1 MIRTFVVVAIACLA
15 LIGVSPPALA
25 RCDLPGNASSIY
37 GYLAPTGQR
46 CTTLEEAEALMRA
59 GMPLAEQA
67 FVMLRPFDVTTPQP
81 VVLDYRTYGALSTAA
96 GILRGGPATSVSTW
110 RAYVKNWPPA
120 SPMGGCTF
128 SGCDASGCAT
138 PELERQRL
146 QCQLDATWNF
156 DPRYCWTRTAP
167 LSVSGSVTRF
177 SSVSGGGNVSGS
189 LLFAPQSSTANDSGA
204 QIAATLQSCAGTS
217 QEGGDKAAT
226 ATQTVT
232 WGLARQD
239 AITCD
244 SGSTV
249 NAGATGA
256 DNACLAGFDKQIIES
271 PQLTQT
277 PNQCTEGNPCTPGNG
292 NKSAD
297 VALFDYGRIHLNL
310 HYASLRQLRNYAYI
324 DTNWSHSFAKR
335 VLTEWSHPGH
345 LGTNPEANPIDAVTV
360 MYVQDERP
368 SLEVYRRDGS
378 LPAGV
383 FRATSNVGRIL
394 RYVDNGVAQPYYEL
408 TDLDGRKET
417 YDRAG
422 RLVAVRHPD
431 DPAKDLTLSYRG
443 QPITGGPYG
452 TQSYLEEAF
461 WRIDRVTDASGRYVS
476 FSYVDPRLQ
485 KLERITADDGT
496 ELARLAYDGDG
507 RLASVARFGKSQAFL
522 YNEPAYLGVT
532 ATVRGSWLTGIQD
545 EDLRRYATYT
555 YDDWG
560 RVTASWHGIDAG
572 RVDITYPLKP
582 DGKQDDSR
590 AIARTPSLRETTYT
604 FAANQPYRVPA
615 SISDQAGTVLFEYHP
630 VHHRLSARIDK
641 RGVRTEI
648 EYNADATHEIA
659 VTEAK
664 GRPEQRRIE
673 RDWDYAIGRVVAER
687 LYADPPGGPR
697 TLLRDRRLS
706 YAPGT
711 AQLIASELVDP
722 IDSRSRKTSYSYCS
736 TADVANPNTGCALVG
751 QLKRIDGPRTDVAD
765 LTDYV
770 YYTSDALSGCG
781 TPGGS
786 CRRKGDLRSIANALG
801 QVTEILAYD
810 RAGRPTRVRDAN
822 GAIVDYTYHAR
833 GWLLTRTSRAN
844 ADGTSSAADATTTLA
859 YDASGNVVQVNS
871 PDNAASLT
879 YSYDSAHRLI
889 GVADALGNQIAY
901 TLTSNGDSRFEQRMT
916 QRGVTTWQF
925 TREFDELNR
934 LVRELDGLGRPTQR
948 LELDDAAQGILNGY
962 DANGNPRRSIDGR
975 NVETE
980 RQYDGLNRLVKTL
993 QDVGGSDTAT
1003 ANVQTQFGYDALDRL
1018 TGVVDPDG
1026 IATDYVYDGLGD
1038 LRQEKSKD
1046 AGNRSF
1052 TYDLAGNRTGETDA
1066 RGKAITH
1073 VYDALNR
1080 RTDTFYPDLTRRIRR
1095 DYDLADSQ
1103 TGCAS
1108 SYPKGRLSRLVDVSG
1123 TTIYCYDRRGNVVR
1137 KRVLAPG
1144 QSSGGDVLDYSYD
1157 RADLLRSV
1165 TYPGGAVVTYLRD
1178 ASGRISGVQWQPSA
1192 GGAVTN
1198 LVSLASYYPFGP
1210 LNSMTFGNGRK
1221 LTKRYDKT
1229 YAIDQIEST
1238 LPGGL
1243 LLDFDN
1249 DVLGNVTQIATTLGG
1264 AAQRRYGYDA
1274 MNRLTQMRDAADLP
1288 LETFTYSP
1296 TGDRTSKRLGVQP
1309 PQPYSYV
1316 AGTHR
1321 LANSGNGARSY
1332 DGNGNTTGSPISSYP
1347 LVYDDTNRLAI
1358 VSLDGLGSRQDY
1370 GYSHNGLGQRTR
1382 KDLPGERIDT
1392 VYDESGLRLVDS
1404 AWLLDCGTSESLIG
1418 GGGGGGSG
1426 GPGTTGMGGSASAG
1440 SASNGG
1446 AAANGGSVT
1455 NSICTQTAKS
1465 RTEYIYLDGLP
1476 IAIARYAGASTTA
1489 QLSYIETD
1497 HLGTPRLA
1505 SDAATQVVQWR
1516 WDLLQ
1521 TSFGDHPATALVN
1534 GFELNLR
1541 YPGQYFDAETGS
1553 HYNYFRDYDPRTS
1566 QYIESD
1572 PIGLRGGVST
1582 YVYARSNPFVGSD
1595 FYGLQANGVG
1605 CLALGAAG
1613 AVVGAIVCS
1622 PTGPVAAG
1630 CAAGGGVLVG
1640 GLVGCGAG
1648 LLVPQPET
1656 PAFPTDYNSAPIREY
1671 ELDPLEKRAY
1681 SRYCIN
1687 TQDPCSA
1694 LKAALAAA
1702 ISNAS
1707 TKMNNMLADSGFMYE
1722 APGRPGWIT
1731 HGNDLSG
1738 RLASIA
1744 AMLSLARKL
1753 GCDVSQEARDAAL
1766 LYLPQVPLRHMQ

>member
-1 MIRTFVVVAIACLA
+1 MIRTFAVFAVACLA
-15 LIGVSPPALA
+15 LIGGSSPALA
-25 RCDLPGNASSIY
+25 RCDLNSNASSVY
-37 GYLAPTGQR
+37 GYVAHTGQR

-59 GMPLAEQA
+59 AMPLAEQA
-67 FVMLRPFDVTTPQP
+67 FVMPRPFDGATPQS
-81 VVLDYRTYGALSTAA
+81 VTLDYRPYGALGLSA
-96 GILRGGPATSVSTW
+96 GILQGPPATSVPTY
-110 RAYVKNWPPA
+110 RAYVKNWPPV
-120 SPMGGCTF
+120 SPLAACTI
-128 SGCDASGCAT
+128 SGCGAGGCAT

-146 QCQLDATWNF
+146 ECELDVTWNF

-167 LSVSGSVTRF
+167 LALTGSVTRF
-177 SSVSGGGNVSGS
+177 SSVSGSGNTSGS
-189 LLFAPQSSTANDSGA
+189 LLFAPQSSTANNSGA
-204 QIAATLQSCAGTS
+204 QLSATLQSCAGTS
-217 QEGGDKAAT
+217 EEGGEKAIA
-226 ATQTVT
+226 AQQTVI
-232 WGLARQD
+232 WGMARQD
-239 AITCD
+239 AITC
-244 SGSTV
+244 GTGNTV

-256 DNACLAGFDKQIIES
+256 GNACVAGFEKLAIDS
-271 PQLTQT
+271 PQPTQT

-297 VALFDYGRIHLNL
+297 LALFDYGRIHLNL
-310 HYASLRQLRNYAYI
+310 HYSSLRQLRNYAYT

-345 LGTNPEANPIDAVTV
+345 LGANPEVNPIAEVAVI
-360 MYVQDERP
+360 YVQDERP

-394 RYVDNGVAQPYYEL
+394 RYVDDGIAQPYYEL
-408 TDLDGRKET
+408 TDLDGRHEK

-422 RLVAVRHPD
+422 RLVAMSHPD
-431 DPAKDLTLSYRG
+431 DPSKDLSLTYRG

-452 TQSYLEEAF
+452 NQFYLEEAF
-461 WRIDRVTDASGRYVS
+461 WRIDRITDASGRYVS

-496 ELARLAYDGDG
+496 ELARLVYDGEG
-507 RLASVARFGKSQAFL
+507 RLTGVSRFGKSQTFL
-522 YNEPAYLGVT
+522 YNEPSYLGVT

-545 EDLRRYATYT
+545 EDLRRYATYA

-560 RVTASWHGIDAG
+560 RATASWHGIDAG

-582 DGKQDDSR
+582 DGNQDDSR
-590 AIARTPSLRETTYT
+590 AIVRTPSLRETTYT

-615 SISDQAGTVLFEYHP
+615 SISDQAGTVQFEYHP
-630 VHHRLSARIDK
+630 VHHRLSARVDK

-659 VTEAK
+659 ITEAK
-664 GRPEQRRIE
+664 GRPEQRRTE
-673 RDWDYAIGRVVAER
+673 RDWDYSIGRVVAER

-697 TLLRDRRLS
+697 TLLRDRRFS

-722 IDSRSRKTSYSYCS
+722 VDSRSRKTSYSYCS
-736 TADVANPNTGCALVG
+736 AADVANPNTGCALVG

-770 YYTSDALSGCG
+770 YYTADALSGCG

-786 CRRKGDLRSIANALG
+786 CRRKGDLRSITNALG
-801 QVTEILAYD
+801 QITEILAYD
-810 RAGRPTRVRDAN
+810 RAGHPTRVRDAN
-822 GAIVDYTYHAR
+822 GTLVDYTYHVR
-833 GWLLTRTSRAN
+833 GWLLTRTVRAN
-844 ADGTSSAADATTTLA
+844 ADGTSSAADATTTLT
-859 YDASGNVVQVNS
+859 YDASGNLVQVDS

-889 GVADALGNQIAY
+889 GVADALGNHIAY
-901 TLTSNGDSRFEQRMT
+901 TLTSNGDRRFEQRMT

-948 LELDDAAQGILNGY
+948 LELDDVGEGILNGY
-962 DANGNPRRSIDGR
+962 DADGNPRRSIDGR
-975 NVETE
+975 DVQTE
-980 RQYDGLNRLVKTL
+980 RRYDGLNRLVKNL
-993 QDVGGSDTAT
+993 QDFGGSDLST
-1003 ANVQTQFGYDALDRL
+1003 ANAQTQFAYDALDRL

-1026 IATDYVYDGLGD
+1026 IGTDYVYDGLGD

-1066 RGKAITH
+1066 RGKVITH

-1103 TGCAS
+1103 TGCTS
-1108 SYPKGRLSRLVDVSG
+1108 SYSKGKLSRLVDVSG
-1123 TTIYCYDRRGNVVR
+1123 TTIYCYDRRGNIVR

-1144 QSSGGDVLDYSYD
+1144 QSSGGDVLDYTYD
-1157 RADLLRSV
+1157 RADLLKSV
-1165 TYPGGAVVTYLRD
+1165 TYPGGAVVTYLRN
-1178 ASGRISGVQWQPSA
+1178 ASGRINGVQWQPNA
-1192 GGAVTN
+1192 GGTVTN
-1198 LVSLASYYPFGP
+1198 LVSQSTYYPFGP
-1210 LNSMTFGNGRK
+1210 LSSLTFGSGRQ
-1221 LTKRYDKT
+1221 LAKRYDKT

-1249 DVLGNVTQIATTLGG
+1249 DVLGNVTRIATALGG
-1264 AAQRRYGYDA
+1264 APQRRYGYDA
-1274 MNRLTQMRDAADLP
+1274 LNRLTQMRDAADAP

-1296 TGDRTSKRLGVQP
+1296 TGDRTSKRIGAQP
-1309 PQPYSYV
+1309 AQPYSYV
-1316 AGTHR
+1316 ADTHR
-1321 LANSGNGARSY
+1321 LANSGNGIRSY
-1332 DGNGNTTGSPISSYP
+1332 DANGNSTGLPISSYP

-1392 VYDESGLRLVDS
+1392 AYDESGLRLVDS

-1426 GPGTTGMGGSASAG
+1426 GPGTTGMGGSAGAG

-1446 AAANGGSVT
+1446 AAANSGSVT

-1497 HLGTPRLA
+1497 HLGTSRLA

-1521 TSFGDHPATALVN
+1521 TSFGDHPATALVS

-1541 YPGQYFDAETGS
+1541 YPGQYFDSETGL
-1553 HYNYFRDYDPRTS
+1553 HYNYFRDYEPRTGRYS
-1566 QYIESD
+1566 QVD
-1572 PIGLRGGVST
+1572 PIGVRSGLIRYD
-1582 YVYARSNPFVGSD
+1582 YVTQRPLNSIDIFGLNWCDVKVALEILNSAFPKQKKRRDFRFPTLKSYSFVQLNDESRKGDKPYVHANTNKVMNTTQLDIMYEGILDPDLARELLDTIIHEGMHIDEAWITKDNSPEYMKYHED
-1595 FYGLQANGVG
+1595 IATK
-1605 CLALGAAG
+1605 AG
-1613 AVVGAIVCS
+1613 YYTDLFDIQYQRERKKC
-1622 PTGPVAAG
+1622 G
-1630 CAAGGGVLVG
+1630 CA
-1640 GLVGCGAG
+1640 
-1648 LLVPQPET
+1648 Q
-1656 PAFPTDYNSAPIREY
+1656 
-1671 ELDPLEKRAY
+1671 
-1681 SRYCIN
+1681 
-1687 TQDPCSA
+1687 Q
-1694 LKAALAAA
+1694 
-1702 ISNAS
+1702 
-1707 TKMNNMLADSGFMYE
+1707 
-1722 APGRPGWIT
+1722 
-1731 HGNDLSG
+1731 
-1738 RLASIA
+1738 
-1744 AMLSLARKL
+1744 
-1753 GCDVSQEARDAAL
+1753 
-1766 LYLPQVPLRHMQ
+1766 

>member
-1 MIRTFVVVAIACLA
+1 MIRTYVVVAAAWLGLFGIA
-15 LIGVSPPALA
+15 SPALA
-25 RCDLPGNASSIY
+25 RCDLPAGASNIY
-37 GYLAPTGQR
+37 GYVTLSGQR
-46 CTTLEEAEALMRA
+46 CNTLEEAETLMRA

-67 FVMLRPFDVTTPQP
+67 FVMPQPFDLTTPQTAA
-81 VVLDYRTYGALSTAA
+81 LDYRPYGAIGLTA
-96 GILRGGPATSVSTW
+96 GVLKGPPATSVPTY

-120 SPMGGCTF
+120 SPLAVCTFAGCGAGGC
-128 SGCDASGCAT
+128 ASA
-138 PELERQRL
+138 ELEQQRL
-146 QCQLDATWNF
+146 ECELDVTWQNN
-156 DPRYCWTRTAP
+156 PSYCWTRTGP
-167 LSVSGSVTRF
+167 LTVSGSITRF
-177 SSVSGGGNVSGS
+177 RSVTGGGNASGS
-189 LLFAPQSSTANDSGA
+189 LLFAPQSSTSNDSGA
-204 QIAATLQSCAGTS
+204 QFSATLQSCAGTS
-217 QEGGDKAAT
+217 QEGGDKAVA
-226 ATQTVT
+226 ATQTVI
-232 WGLARQD
+232 WGMARQD
-239 AITCD
+239 AITC
-244 SGSTV
+244 GTGNTV
-249 NAGATGA
+249 NAGATSA
-256 DNACLAGFDKQIIES
+256 DNACAADFNKDVVYA
-271 PQLTQT
+271 PQMTQT

-292 NKSAD
+292 NKSAN
-297 VALFDYGRIHLNL
+297 VAVFDYGRIHLNL
-310 HYASLRQLRNYAYI
+310 HYTSLRQLRNYAYI
-324 DTNWSHSFAKR
+324 DANWSHSFAKR
-335 VLTEWSHPGH
+335 VLTEWGQPSH
-345 LGTNPEANPIDAVTV
+345 LGTNPENNPIASVAVI
-360 MYVQDERP
+360 YVQDEKP

-394 RYVDNGVAQPYYEL
+394 RYVDDGIAQPYYEL
-408 TDLDGRKET
+408 TDLDGRHET

-422 RLVAVRHPD
+422 RLVAVRDPD
-431 DPAKDLTLSYRG
+431 DPARNLSLSYRG
-443 QPITGGPYG
+443 QPITGSPS
-452 TQSYLEEAF
+452 TTSAQLEEAF
-461 WRIDRVTDASGRYVS
+461 WRIDRITDASGRYVS

-496 ELARLAYDGDG
+496 ELARLVYDSEG
-507 RLASVARFGKSQAFL
+507 RLTSIARFGKSQTFL
-522 YNEPAYLGVT
+522 YNEPSYLGVT

-545 EDLRRYATYT
+545 EDLRRYATYA

-560 RVTASWHGIDAG
+560 RATASWHGIDAG

-582 DGKQDDSR
+582 DGNQDDSR
-590 AIARTPSLRETTYT
+590 AIVRTPSLRETTYT

-615 SISDQAGTVLFEYHP
+615 SISDQAGTVQFEYHP

-659 VTEAK
+659 ITEAK
-664 GRPEQRRIE
+664 GRPEQRRTE
-673 RDWDYAIGRVVAER
+673 RDWDYSIGRVVAER

-697 TLLRDRRLS
+697 VLLRDRRFS

-722 IDSRSRKTSYSYCS
+722 VDSRSRKTSYTYCS
-736 TADVANPNTGCALVG
+736 SADVANPSAGCALAG

-786 CRRKGDLRSIANALG
+786 CRRKGDLRSITNALG

-810 RAGRPTRVRDAN
+810 RAGRPARVRDAN
-822 GAIVDYTYHAR
+822 GTLVDYTYHAR
-833 GWLLTRTSRAN
+833 GWLLTRTVRAN
-844 ADGTSSAADATTTLA
+844 ADGTPSTADATTTLD
-859 YDASGNVVQVNS
+859 YDASGNVVQVYS

-879 YSYDSAHRLI
+879 YTYDAAHRLI
-889 GVADALGNQIAY
+889 GVRDALGNRISY
-901 TLTSNGDSRFEQRMT
+901 TLTPNGDSRFDRRIT
-916 QRGVTTWQF
+916 SGGTTAWQF

-948 LELDDAAQGILNGY
+948 LELDDAVEGILNGY
-962 DANGNPRRSIDGR
+962 DANSNPRRSIDGR
-975 NVETE
+975 DVETE

-993 QDVGGSDTAT
+993 QDFGGSDTGT
-1003 ANVQTQFGYDALDRL
+1003 ANAQTQFGYDALDRL
-1018 TGVVDPDG
+1018 TGVIDPEN

-1103 TGCAS
+1103 TGCTS
-1108 SYPKGRLSRLVDVSG
+1108 SYSKGKLSRIVDVSG

-1144 QSSGGDVLDYSYD
+1144 QSSGGDVLDYVYD
-1157 RADLLRSV
+1157 RADLLKSV

-1178 ASGRISGVQWQPSA
+1178 ASGRISGVQWQPNA

-1210 LNSMTFGNGRK
+1210 LNSLTFGNGRQ

-1249 DVLGNVTQIATTLGG
+1249 DVLGNVTQIATALGG
-1264 AAQRRYGYDA
+1264 APQRRYGYDA
-1274 MNRLTQMRDAADLP
+1274 LNRLTQMRDAADLP

-1296 TGDRTSKRLGVQP
+1296 TGDRTSKRIGAQP
-1309 PQPYSYV
+1309 AQPYSYV
-1316 AGTHR
+1316 ADTHR
-1321 LANSGNGARSY
+1321 LANSGNGTRSY
-1332 DGNGNTTGSPISSYP
+1332 DGNGNTTGLPISSYP
-1347 LVYDDTNRLAI
+1347 LVYDDTNRLVI
-1358 VSLDGLGSRQDY
+1358 VSFDGHDSRLDY

-1392 VYDESGLRLVDS
+1392 LYDETGLRLVDN
-1404 AWLLDCGTSESLIG
+1404 AWLVNCGTSESLI
-1418 GGGGGGSG
+1418 GGGGGSG
-1426 GPGTTGMGGSASAG
+1426 GPGTTGMGGSAGAG
-1440 SASNGG
+1440 SASSGG
-1446 AAANGGSVT
+1446 AATNSGNVT
-1455 NSICTQTAKS
+1455 NSICSQTAKS

-1476 IAIARYAGASTTA
+1476 IAIARYAGTSTTA

-1505 SDAATQVVQWR
+1505 SDATTQAVQWR

-1521 TSFGDHPATALVN
+1521 TSFGDHPATALVS

-1541 YPGQYFDAETGS
+1541 YPGQYFDAETEL
-1553 HYNYFRDYDPRTS
+1553 HYNRYRDYQPSTGRYVQADPVGIRGG
-1566 QYIESD
+1566 IESYSYVGNRPMRLTDKTGLACDQRGCWNTAEETAMIAADNPLGYYELACKGGD
-1572 PIGLRGGVST
+1572 PYACRAYEVATNSGEGLRGLLS
-1582 YVYARSNPFVGSD
+1582 YVTNWK
-1595 FYGLQANGVG
+1595 
-1605 CLALGAAG
+1605 LALGMAKR
-1613 AVVGAIVCS
+1613 I
-1622 PTGPVAAG
+1622 PTGCPDYAMKETIFQNMQRVRIGLAKARHAQLIG
-1630 CAAGGGVLVG
+1630 ASPDDPRIVDRQTIADFHGEVFSENGATPNDFG
-1640 GLVGCGAG
+1640 GLLWDMGKDFGAH
-1648 LLVPQPET
+1648 LIYDWCEN
-1656 PAFPTDYNSAPIREY
+1656 PACR
-1671 ELDPLEKRAY
+1671 
-1681 SRYCIN
+1681 
-1687 TQDPCSA
+1687 
-1694 LKAALAAA
+1694 
-1702 ISNAS
+1702 
-1707 TKMNNMLADSGFMYE
+1707 
-1722 APGRPGWIT
+1722 
-1731 HGNDLSG
+1731 
-1738 RLASIA
+1738 
-1744 AMLSLARKL
+1744 
-1753 GCDVSQEARDAAL
+1753 
-1766 LYLPQVPLRHMQ
+1766 